1 MQSKNIYE
9 LLEQFQS
16 DGFSLDSLAAITNV
30 PAALIARCANREK
43 ITHEET
49 MLLGNV
55 LSFLGLMYMVDTAD
69 ATYLRESYSALEH
82 FYHIPQQAVASY
94 LGISSSEFQQF
105 LDAPESLP
113 NSQKLLMKFTHL
125 KTIILQRA
133 GTE

>member
-1 MQSKNIYE
+1 MENKNIYE

-16 DGFSLDSLAAITNV
+16 DGFSLDSLALITNV
-30 PAALIARCANREK
+30 PAALITRCANREK
-43 ITHEET
+43 MSHEET
-49 MLLGNV
+49 MLIGNV

-69 ATYLRESYSALEH
+69 ASYLRESYSVLEH
-82 FYHIPQQAVASY
+82 FYHIPRQAVANY
-94 LGISSSEFQQF
+94 LGLTLPEFQQF

-113 NSQKLLMKFTHL
+113 NSQKLLMKFSHL